1 MKRTP
6 MKTTFALSLLWLV
19 SATASAAGPLS
30 DGAAVRITSNSIESG
45 WFTGKV
51 RIDQRGC
58 WMVHLDKATK
68 DHYTLLA
75 LMVVNRLEIS
85 RAGSWTP
92 IELAPVVKAQPKECL
107 EEGAD

>member
-1 MKRTP
+1 
-6 MKTTFALSLLWLV
+6 MKTSFLALGILLPLV
-19 SATASAAGPLS
+19 AFAAGPLT
-30 DGAAVRITSNSIESG
+30 DGAQVRVASSSVEPG

-51 RIDQRGC
+51 RIDGRGC

-75 LMVVNRLEIS
+75 LMVLDRLEVAAAS
-85 RAGSWTP
+85 SPSQSWTP
-92 IELAPVVKAQPKECL
+92 IDLRAAIKAQPKECL